1 MVETHFQGS
10 HVEATITLRTKYLFV
25 GTAVRRGGT
34 ISKNSDDA
42 LGIMSPDYKIGIPAD
57 IPKITT
63 LPPNTSRA
71 IKSYCPHILI
81 LWRVNKF

>member
-10 HVEATITLRTKYLFV
+10 HVEAAITLRTKYLFA

-34 ISKNSDDA
+34 INENSDDA

-57 IPKITT
+57 LPNITT

-71 IKSYCPHILI
+71 IKVTVRTY
-81 LWRVNKF
+81 